1 MKGGWQ
7 VGTVLH
13 LSQSSGNLIL
23 KAKKKAKIGEVVTDS
38 KGERIGVVFDLFG
51 PVGDPFISVKPSIK
65 DPNRLIGEELFLRS
79 KRK

>member
-1 MKGGWQ
+1 
-7 VGTVLH
+7 
-13 LSQSSGNLIL
+13 
-23 KAKKKAKIGEVVTDS
+23 VVTDS